1 MPKPSLDSNTLLAAT
16 AAHLEYTDVPADQ
29 IVAGSPRTGHL
40 LLSEHKNRTV
50 GVWEMTAGSMSD
62 VEVDE
67 FFVVI
72 DGAATVQF
80 LDDDTEIVLAPGDV
94 VHLHEGSRT
103 VWTVDDVIR
112 KVYVA

>member
-1 MPKPSLDSNTLLAAT
+1 MSKPNLDSNTLLAAT
-16 AAHLEYTDVPADQ
+16 TAELDYTDVPADQ
-29 IVAGSPRTGHL
+29 IVAGTPRTGHL
-40 LLSEHKNRTV
+40 LLSEHKKRTV

-62 VEVDE
+62 TETDE

-72 DGAATVQF
+72 DGAATVRF

-94 VHLHEGSRT
+94 VQLHEGSRT
-103 VWTVDDVIR
+103 IWTVDDVIR